1 MVILTK
7 ASQQRRQ
14 NIVEIQKSWIVFS
27 LRKKGTIQ
35 VFFQTKRKSEAL
47 FMNHVTSYSTSE
59 GDVTWVGF
67 KSMFIYGPRGAKASL
82 FLL

>member
-1 MVILTK
+1 
-7 ASQQRRQ
+7 
-14 NIVEIQKSWIVFS
+14 
-27 LRKKGTIQ
+27 
-35 VFFQTKRKSEAL
+35 
-47 FMNHVTSYSTSE
+47 MNHVTSYSTSE